1 MKLKQLLFL
10 LVCFIAI
17 LISCKKDET
26 EEINYDLKT
35 FNFSCDTALVT
46 TDNCF
51 LAVDYKTSSVV
62 KISNNGNLLWK
73 KSNLFVTKEYT
84 KKADEKPYIRTLS
97 NGDFIICEQITD
109 SFKANINQVYTHL
122 VMTKILSDGTI
133 AFQKNQIT
141 STKKKIF
148 PFNIME
154 NTANELILIG
164 VNETNEICG
173 AISFLKLDKDGN
185 LIANTNKTINTATYW
200 LNGIF
205 YNART
210 YMNSVCIGTDLFAII
225 QIGTQT
231 SCFKIDT
238 DGKVMLYKRF
248 NYATEFNIQKQID
261 AKSFWEYTVSNF
273 VPVNNNEFLVTGVKY
288 AGANYAATQ
297 SYLQHTYVAK
307 INTTFDSIKCYRD
320 PASNFQYGASPLINA
335 NASLTF
341 IGYDSEELGGDNFLR
356 VLKLNSDLS
365 LTERKIFS
373 NFINYKGL
381 AAIAN
386 ADGSI
391 SIVGNNSAFG
401 SLSKHTFMI
410 KIKSNGSF

>member
-1 MKLKQLLFL
+1 MKLNQIFFIW
-10 LVCFIAI
+10 VFFIAI
-17 LISCKKDET
+17 LSSCKKDET

-51 LAVDYKTSSVV
+51 LAVDYKTSSVI
-62 KISNNGNLLWK
+62 KINSSGSLLWK
-73 KSNLFVTKEYT
+73 KSNLFVSKEYT
-84 KKADEKPYIRTLS
+84 KKADEKPYIRSLS

-122 VMTKILSDGTI
+122 ILTRFHSDGTL

-141 STKKKIF
+141 NTKKKIL
-148 PFNIME
+148 PFNILE
-154 NTANELILIG
+154 NSANELIMIG

-173 AISFLKLDKDGN
+173 VISYFKTDKEGE
-185 LIANTNKTINTATYW
+185 LIANSNKTINTAAYW

-210 YMNSVCIGTDLFAII
+210 YMNSLSIASDLYAII

-231 SCFKIDT
+231 SCFKIDNE
-238 DGKVMLYKRF
+238 GKVLLYKRF
-248 NYATEFNIQKQID
+248 NYATEFDIQQQIE
-261 AKSFWEYTVSNF
+261 ASSFWEYTISNF
-273 VPVNNNEFLVTGVKY
+273 VNINNNELLISGVKY
-288 AGANYAATQ
+288 AGQNYT
-297 SYLQHTYVAK
+297 STKTYLQHTYVVK
-307 INTTFDSIKCYRD
+307 INTTFDSINCYRD

-335 NASLTF
+335 DASISS

-356 VLKLNSDLS
+356 VLKLNSDLT
-365 LTERKIFS
+365 LKERKIYS
-373 NFINYKGL
+373 NLLNYKGM

-386 ADGSI
+386 ADGSL
-391 SIVGNNSAFG
+391 SVVGNNSAYG
-401 SLSKHTFMI
+401 SLNRHTFFL
-410 KIKSNGSF
+410 KLKLDGSL